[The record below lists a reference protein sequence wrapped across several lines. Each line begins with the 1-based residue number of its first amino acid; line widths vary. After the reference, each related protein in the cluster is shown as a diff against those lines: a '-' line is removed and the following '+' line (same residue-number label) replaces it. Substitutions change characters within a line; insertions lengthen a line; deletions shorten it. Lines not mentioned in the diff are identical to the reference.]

1 MNRSYFLKA
10 CILNYYLWLWNHQNQ
25 QLGKFRWQNE
35 RAKHEVANDDE
46 DFLEGSKVPPSWMVE
61 LVLAQ
66 LWQLVPELLNN
77 KLHIFH
83 IQSYIWKSN
92 KQTND
97 EKLMM
102 NHVLGLHLLF
112 SFEQQ

>member
-1 MNRSYFLKA
+1 M
-10 CILNYYLWLWNHQNQ
+10 
-25 QLGKFRWQNE
+25 QNE

-46 DFLEGSKVPPSWMVE
+46 DFLVGSKVPPSGMVE

-66 LWQLVPELLNN
+66 LWRLVPELLNN

-92 KQTND
+92 KQTID
-97 EKLMM
+97 EKLMI

-112 SFEQQ
+112 SFEQQSISKYTICNIAVLQTPCDTMKYDL